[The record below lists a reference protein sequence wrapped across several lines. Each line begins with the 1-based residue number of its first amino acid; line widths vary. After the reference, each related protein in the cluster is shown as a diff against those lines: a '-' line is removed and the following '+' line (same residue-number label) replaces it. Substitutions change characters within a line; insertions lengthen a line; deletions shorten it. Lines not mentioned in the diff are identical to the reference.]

1 MDSSAAKDFSMDTIS
16 DSDGKV
22 TPIKEKTKDKEETRE
37 FSSSKDLSPIL
48 KNPMLH
54 RIESSNI
61 LMAEDN
67 FIGISGLIG
76 AGKTTLARELGK
88 VLNLPVYYE
97 PIVENEYLEDFYRDM
112 KRYSFSFQI
121 YLLNC
126 RFRQHQQVLWNGT
139 GGIQD
144 RTLYEDSIFAKVL
157 YEDGNMEER
166 EYKTYLNLFR
176 NMSNFMKKN
185 TLIVHLD
192 VKPEESLRR
201 IKLRARGCET
211 GITVDYLTKLRRIK
225 LRARGCETG
234 ITVDYLTKLYNAY
247 EEFLKEISKVIPVI
261 RVNYSKFKTAEEM
274 AQIIK
279 KEYDHMH
286 NIKNVEY
293 NSDA

>member
-1 MDSSAAKDFSMDTIS
+1 MDTSNSKDLSIDNIS
-16 DSDGKV
+16 MSDGKI
-22 TPIKEKTKDKEETRE
+22 TPVKEKPKDKEETRE
-37 FSSSKDLSPIL
+37 FSSSKDLSPII

-76 AGKTTLARELGK
+76 AGKTTLAKELGK

-201 IKLRARGCET
+201 IKMRARGCET
-211 GITVDYLTKLRRIK
+211 GITI
-225 LRARGCETG
+225 E
-234 ITVDYLTKLYNAY
+234 YLTKLYNAY
-247 EEFLKEISKVIPVI
+247 EEFLSEISKVIPVI

-279 KEYDHMH
+279 REYDSMH

-293 NSDA
+293 NS

>member
-1 MDSSAAKDFSMDTIS
+1 MDASKDLSQDTTL
-16 DSDGKV
+16 SDGKI
-22 TPIKEKTKDKEETRE
+22 TPIKENPKDNNSD
-37 FSSSKDLSPIL
+37 FNSSKDLSPLL
-48 KNPMLH
+48 KNPLLH
-54 RIESSNI
+54 RIENDNI

-76 AGKTTLARELGK
+76 AGKTTLATELGK

-97 PIVENEYLEDFYRDM
+97 PIIENEYLEDFYRDM

-157 YEDGNMEER
+157 YEEGNMEER

-192 VKPEESLRR
+192 CKPEESLRR
-201 IKLRARGCET
+201 IKIRARGCET
-211 GITVDYLTKLRRIK
+211 GITI
-225 LRARGCETG
+225 
-234 ITVDYLTKLYNAY
+234 DYLTKLYNAY

-279 KEYDHMH
+279 REYDSMH
-286 NIKNVEY
+286 NIKNVDY
-293 NSDA
+293 NNAA

>member
-22 TPIKEKTKDKEETRE
+22 TPIKEKTKNKEETRE

-201 IKLRARGCET
+201 IK
-211 GITVDYLTKLRRIK
+211 I
-225 LRARGCETG
+225 RARGCETG

-279 KEYDHMH
+279 KEYDNMH

-293 NSDA
+293 NTES

>member
-166 EYKTYLNLFR
+166 EYKTYLNLLR

-192 VKPEESLRR
+192 VKPEES
-201 IKLRARGCET
+201 
-211 GITVDYLTKLRRIK
+211 LRRIK

-279 KEYDHMH
+279 KEYDGMH

-293 NSDA
+293 NSGA

>member
-37 FSSSKDLSPIL
+37 FSSSKELSPIL

-54 RIESSNI
+54 RIQSSNI

-211 GITVDYLTKLRRIK
+211 GITVDYLTKL
-225 LRARGCETG
+225 
-234 ITVDYLTKLYNAY
+234 YNAY

-279 KEYDHMH
+279 KEYDNMH

-293 NSDA
+293 NSGA

>member
-1 MDSSAAKDFSMDTIS
+1 MDTSNAKDISMDTIS
-16 DSDGKV
+16 SDGKI
-22 TPIKEKTKDKEETRE
+22 TPIKEKKKDGEDNLE
-37 FSSSKDLSPIL
+37 FSSSKDFSPIL
-48 KNPMLH
+48 KNPLLQ

-201 IKLRARGCET
+201 IKLRARGCEV
-211 GITVDYLTKLRRIK
+211 GITVN
-225 LRARGCETG
+225 
-234 ITVDYLTKLYNAY
+234 YLTKLYNAY

-261 RVNYSKFKTAEEM
+261 RVDYSKFKTAEEM

-279 KEYDHMH
+279 REYDNMH
-286 NIKNVEY
+286 NIKNVEF
-293 NSDA
+293 NPEA

>member
-1 MDSSAAKDFSMDTIS
+1 MHSNPQI
-16 DSDGKV
+16 
-22 TPIKEKTKDKEETRE
+22 EK
-37 FSSSKDLSPIL
+37 IQ
-48 KNPMLH
+48 NN
-54 RIESSNI
+54 NI
-61 LMAEDN
+61 LLSEDN
-67 FIGISGLIG
+67 FIGISGIIG
-76 AGKTTLARELGK
+76 AGKTTLATALGK
-88 VLNLPVYYE
+88 VMNLPVYYE
-97 PIVENEYLEDFYRDM
+97 PIVENEYLTDFYRDM

-121 YLLNC
+121 YLLNE

-144 RTLYEDSIFAKVL
+144 RTLYEDSIFARVL

-192 VKPEESLRR
+192 VKPNEALER
-201 IKLRARGCET
+201 IKKRN
-211 GITVDYLTKLRRIK
+211 
-225 LRARGCETG
+225 RGCETG

-274 AQIIK
+274 ANIIK
-279 KEYDHMH
+279 EEFDKMH
-286 NIKNVEY
+286 NIKMVDY
-293 NSDA
+293 

>member
-1 MDSSAAKDFSMDTIS
+1 MSASKDMSQDTSSIS
-16 DSDGKV
+16 DEKITPVKERPKDTTSD
-22 TPIKEKTKDKEETRE
+22 
-37 FSSSKDLSPIL
+37 FSSSKDLSPLL
-48 KNPMLH
+48 KNPLLH
-54 RIESSNI
+54 NIESNNI

-76 AGKTTLARELGK
+76 AGKTTLAKELGK

-176 NMSNFMKKN
+176 NMSNFMKKKYFN
-185 TLIVHLD
+185 CTFGLQ
-192 VKPEESLRR
+192 
-201 IKLRARGCET
+201 T
-211 GITVDYLTKLRRIK
+211 
-225 LRARGCETG
+225 
-234 ITVDYLTKLYNAY
+234 
-247 EEFLKEISKVIPVI
+247 
-261 RVNYSKFKTAEEM
+261 
-274 AQIIK
+274 
-279 KEYDHMH
+279 
-286 NIKNVEY
+286 
-293 NSDA
+293 

>member
-1 MDSSAAKDFSMDTIS
+1 MDTSNAKDISMDTIS
-16 DSDGKV
+16 SDGKV
-22 TPIKEKTKDKEETRE
+22 TPIKEKKKDGEDNLE
-37 FSSSKDLSPIL
+37 FSSEKDLSPIL
-48 KNPMLH
+48 KNPLLH

-97 PIVENEYLEDFYRDM
+97 PVVENEYLEDFYRDM

-121 YLLNC
+121 YLL
-126 RFRQHQQVLWNGT
+126 
-139 GGIQD
+139 
-144 RTLYEDSIFAKVL
+144 EDSIFAKVL

-201 IKLRARGCET
+201 IKM
-211 GITVDYLTKLRRIK
+211 
-225 LRARGCETG
+225 RARGCETG

-261 RVNYSKFKTAEEM
+261 RVDYSKFKTAEEM

-279 KEYDHMH
+279 REYDNMH
-286 NIKNVEY
+286 NIKTVEF
-293 NSDA
+293 NPEA

>member
-1 MDSSAAKDFSMDTIS
+1 MDASKDLSQDTTLS
-16 DSDGKV
+16 EGKV
-22 TPIKEKTKDKEETRE
+22 TPIKENPKDSNSD
-37 FSSSKDLSPIL
+37 FNSSKDLSPLL
-48 KNPMLH
+48 KNPLLH
-54 RIESSNI
+54 RIENDNI

-76 AGKTTLARELGK
+76 AGKTTLATELGK

-97 PIVENEYLEDFYRDM
+97 PVVENEYLEDFYRDM

-157 YEDGNMEER
+157 YEEGNMEER

-192 VKPEESLRR
+192 CKPEESLRR

-211 GITVDYLTKLRRIK
+211 GITI
-225 LRARGCETG
+225 
-234 ITVDYLTKLYNAY
+234 DYLTKLYNAY

-261 RVNYSKFKTAEEM
+261 RVNYEKFKTAEEM

-279 KEYDHMH
+279 REYDSMH
-286 NIKNVEY
+286 NIKNVDY
-293 NSDA
+293 NNEA

>member
-1 MDSSAAKDFSMDTIS
+1 MDSSNSKDFSIDTIS
-16 DSDGKV
+16 MSEGKV
-22 TPIKEKTKDKEETRE
+22 TPVKEKENKKEEISE
-37 FSSSKDLSPIL
+37 FSLTKELSSML
-48 KNPMLH
+48 KNPTLQ
-54 RIESSNI
+54 RIESSHI

-67 FIGISGLIG
+67 LIGISGLIG
-76 AGKTTLARELGK
+76 AGKTTLAKELGK

-201 IKLRARGCET
+201 IKMRARGCET
-211 GITVDYLTKLRRIK
+211 GITV
-225 LRARGCETG
+225 E
-234 ITVDYLTKLYNAY
+234 YLTKLYNAY

-279 KEYDHMH
+279 REYDNMH

-293 NSDA
+293 NNHEA

>member
-48 KNPMLH
+48 KNPMLK

-211 GITVDYLTKLRRIK
+211 GITVDYLTKL
-225 LRARGCETG
+225 
-234 ITVDYLTKLYNAY
+234 YNAY

-279 KEYDHMH
+279 KEYDSMH

>member
-97 PIVENEYLEDFYRDM
+97 PIVENEYLEDFYM
-112 KRYSFSFQI
+112 NP
-121 YLLNC
+121 LL
-126 RFRQHQQVLWNGT
+126 
-139 GGIQD
+139 
-144 RTLYEDSIFAKVL
+144 K
-157 YEDGNMEER
+157 M
-166 EYKTYLNLFR
+166 
-176 NMSNFMKKN
+176 N
-185 TLIVHLD
+185 T
-192 VKPEESLRR
+192 
-201 IKLRARGCET
+201 
-211 GITVDYLTKLRRIK
+211 
-225 LRARGCETG
+225 
-234 ITVDYLTKLYNAY
+234 
-247 EEFLKEISKVIPVI
+247 
-261 RVNYSKFKTAEEM
+261 
-274 AQIIK
+274 
-279 KEYDHMH
+279 
-286 NIKNVEY
+286 
-293 NSDA
+293 

>member
-88 VLNLPVYYE
+88 ILNLPVYYE

-211 GITVDYLTKLRRIK
+211 GITVDYLTKL
-225 LRARGCETG
+225 
-234 ITVDYLTKLYNAY
+234 YNAY

-279 KEYDHMH
+279 KEYDNMH

>member
-1 MDSSAAKDFSMDTIS
+1 MDASKDLSQDTTL
-16 DSDGKV
+16 SDGKI
-22 TPIKEKTKDKEETRE
+22 TPIKENPKDNNSD
-37 FSSSKDLSPIL
+37 FNSSKDLSPLL
-48 KNPMLH
+48 KNPLLH
-54 RIESSNI
+54 RIENDNI

-76 AGKTTLARELGK
+76 AGKTTLATELGK

-97 PIVENEYLEDFYRDM
+97 PVVENEYLEDFYRDM

-144 RTLYEDSIFAKVL
+144 RTLYEDSIFAKVI
-157 YEDGNMEER
+157 YEEGNMEER

-192 VKPEESLRR
+192 CKPEESLRR
-201 IKLRARGCET
+201 IKMRARGCET
-211 GITVDYLTKLRRIK
+211 GITI
-225 LRARGCETG
+225 
-234 ITVDYLTKLYNAY
+234 DYLTKLYNAY

-279 KEYDHMH
+279 REYDSMH
-286 NIKNVEY
+286 NIKNVDY
-293 NSDA
+293 NNAA

>member
-201 IKLRARGCET
+201 IKLRARGCE
-211 GITVDYLTKLRRIK
+211 V
-225 LRARGCETG
+225 G

-261 RVNYSKFKTAEEM
+261 RVDYSKFKTAEEM

-279 KEYDHMH
+279 REYDNMH
-286 NIKNVEY
+286 NIKNVEF
-293 NSDA
+293 NPEA